1 MHASTVSPTAS
12 RDIRA
17 AWHELKSTRKLHNRD
32 AAEALGISEAE
43 LLASA
48 IGAGVTRLDG
58 DFRDLLKRVPEL
70 GTVMALTRNESCVH
84 EKDGVYSNISAEN
97 MVGLVLGEQI
107 DLRLFFSH
115 WNLGYALEE
124 ETPRGT
130 QRSFQFYDACGEAMH
145 KIFLRPVS
153 DIAAFQRLVEAFT
166 SANQVPIET
175 VLPAP
180 GRELPRSDDKI
191 DVAGLQAAWAGLKDT
206 HEFFG
211 LLKKF
216 GVARTQALRL
226 AGPDFARQVPNE
238 AIRAAL
244 ETAATERLEIMIFV
258 GNRGCIQIHT
268 GPVSNVRVME
278 QWVNVL
284 DPGFNLH
291 LRQDRVAESWVVTK
305 PTSDGPVTSLELF
318 DADGDTIAMLF
329 GKRKPGK
336 PELQTWRGLLEHLF
350 PAR

>member
-1 MHASTVSPTAS
+1 MHASTVNPTAS

-17 AWHELKSTRKLHNRD
+17 AWHELKSARKLHNRD

-58 DFRDLLKRVPEL
+58 DFRNLLKRVPEL

-145 KIFLRPVS
+145 KIFLRPGS
-153 DIAAFQRLVEAFT
+153 DIAAFRRLAEAFT
-166 SANQVPIET
+166 SVKQAPVET

-180 GRELPRSDDKI
+180 GRELPRPDDKI

-226 AGPDFARQVPNE
+226 AGPDFAKRVPND
-238 AIRAAL
+238 AIRVAL
-244 ETAATERLEIMIFV
+244 EAAATERLEIMVFV

-278 QWVNVL
+278 HWVNVL

-291 LRQDRVAESWVVTK
+291 LRQERVAESWVVTK

-336 PELQTWRGLLEHLF
+336 PEQQTWRGLLDHLF
-350 PAR
+350 PTP